1 MNLVLAIKA
10 DNPKEFSH
18 KTIAQW
24 EDSVYNYLS
33 SHKNSC
39 GTHLALIIRKYTRS
53 PGDM

>member
-1 MNLVLAIKA
+1 MNLVLTIKA
-10 DNPKEFSH
+10 GNPKEFSH
-18 KTIAQW
+18 KTLTQW

-39 GTHLALIIRKYTRS
+39 GIHLALIITKDNRN